1 MKLEELKKNLVDNFD
16 ASWHAIRRMV
26 QRDIDKGDMIE
37 AIENGNVQYCMDSII
52 KFKGDKIVIVVSS
65 LTAKIITVM
74 IQGNKQGKPSKQR
87 KNRIAKKKRRSWK
100 EKI

>member
-1 MKLEELKKNLVDNFD
+1 MKLEELKKSLLDNFN
-16 ASWHAIRRMV
+16 ASWHSISRMQTRGIKKELMLKV
-26 QRDIDKGDMIE
+26 
-37 AIENGNVQYCMDSII
+37 IENGSVQYCMNNII
-52 KFKGDKIVIVVSS
+52 KFKNEDIIIVVSS

-100 EKI
+100 EKL

>member
-1 MKLEELKKNLVDNFD
+1 MKLEELKESLVNNFD

-26 QRDIDKGDMIE
+26 QRDIDKLDMIK
-37 AIENGNVQYCMDSII
+37 AIENGSVQYCMDNII
-52 KFKGDKIVIVVSS
+52 KFKNEDIIIVVSS

-74 IQGNKQGKPSKQR
+74 IQGNKQGKPSRNR

-100 EKI
+100 EKL